1 MVLVEDIMTTK
12 ENLAIVSQMTSV
24 REALKKMKDYQTHSV
39 VVDKTHKEGAYG
51 LLTFKNVLQSI
62 VAEDGDIDLL
72 NVYDICSMP
81 AVSVSAKLE
90 LKYAAKMM
98 VKSSIKRLLVIDNNE
113 LFGII
118 TMTDIITTLIESVED
133 I

>member
-1 MVLVEDIMTTK
+1 
-12 ENLAIVSQMTSV
+12 
-24 REALKKMKDYQTHSV
+24 
-39 VVDKTHKEGAYG
+39 
-51 LLTFKNVLQSI
+51 
-62 VAEDGDIDLL
+62 
-72 NVYDICSMP
+72 MP

-98 VKSSIKRLLVIDNNE
+98 VTNSIKRLLVIDNNE